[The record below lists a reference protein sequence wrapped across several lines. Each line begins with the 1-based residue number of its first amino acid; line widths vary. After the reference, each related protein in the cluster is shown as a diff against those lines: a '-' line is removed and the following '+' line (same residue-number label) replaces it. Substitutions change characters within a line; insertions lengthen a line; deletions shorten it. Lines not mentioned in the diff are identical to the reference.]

1 MRVKMI
7 HRKNKTPIEV
17 GESQVESM
25 KKKGW
30 KLQPKTKA
38 KAEERSS

>member
-17 GESQVESM
+17 GESQVAGM

-30 KLQPKTKA
+30 KLQSKTKA
-38 KAEERSS
+38 KVEEKSS